1 MISNEIKY
9 PILYKMFRAYKNKAL
24 TWNLD
29 YGRISFWYSIKSE
42 NKLKKNVTC
51 VFLIFRLFY
60 AFFSRIFII
69 GI

>member
-1 MISNEIKY
+1 
-9 PILYKMFRAYKNKAL
+9 MFRAYKNKAL

-42 NKLKKNVTC
+42 NKLKKNVTS

>member
-1 MISNEIKY
+1 
-9 PILYKMFRAYKNKAL
+9 MFRAYKNKAL

-29 YGRISFWYSIKSE
+29 YGSKSFWYSDKSE
-42 NKLKKNVTC
+42 NKLKKNITC
-51 VFLIFRLFY
+51 FFLIFRLYIAKLY